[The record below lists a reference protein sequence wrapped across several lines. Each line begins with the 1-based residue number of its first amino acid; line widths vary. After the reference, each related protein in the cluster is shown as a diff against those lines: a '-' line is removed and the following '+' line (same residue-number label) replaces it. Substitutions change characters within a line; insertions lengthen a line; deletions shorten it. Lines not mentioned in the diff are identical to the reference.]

1 MKNMLLPIASNCGK
15 GKNNLRMYSRYRL
28 AQKYLHYYLTAANGK
43 GHGIHSPFVFNF
55 VLNVLNDRVAYPDY
69 AAIEGLRRRL
79 RRDDTLLEIEDM
91 GAGSVWKAPR
101 QRSIGDITRRAA
113 KSARLGQLLYRV
125 ARYYG
130 PGTVLELGTS
140 LGFSTA
146 YLAAGAGAAIGVPVR
161 GGVGAAGGAEG
172 EAGGKGAGGGARV
185 WSVEGAV
192 QVAAVADKNLRSL
205 GLPVRQVV
213 GNFDK
218 VLPAVLQEMG
228 TVGLAFVDGN
238 HRREPTLAY
247 FELLM
252 TYAAPQAV
260 LIFDD
265 IHWSREMEEAWAAI
279 KNDPRVYLT
288 IDLFF
293 IGLVFLREEFKVKQD
308 FVIRY

>member
-1 MKNMLLPIASNCGK
+1 MLLPIASNCGK

-28 AQKYLHYYLTAANGK
+28 AQKYLTYYLTAANGK
-43 GHGIHSPFVFNF
+43 GHGIHSPFVFDF

-91 GAGSVWKAPR
+91 GAGSAWKAPR

-146 YLAAGAGAAIGVPVR
+146 YLAAGAG
-161 GGVGAAGGAEG
+161 VGAAAD
-172 EAGGKGAGGGARV
+172 EAGVGPAAGGARV

-192 QVAAVADKNLRSL
+192 QVAAAAEKNLRSL

-213 GNFDK
+213 GNFDM

-252 TYAAPQAV
+252 TYVAPQAV

-265 IHWSREMEEAWAAI
+265 IHWSREMEEAWTAI

>member
-1 MKNMLLPIASNCGK
+1 
-15 GKNNLRMYSRYRL
+15 
-28 AQKYLHYYLTAANGK
+28 
-43 GHGIHSPFVFNF
+43 
-55 VLNVLNDRVAYPDY
+55 
-69 AAIEGLRRRL
+69 L

-91 GAGSVWKAPR
+91 GAGSAWKAPL

-146 YLAAGAGAAIGVPVR
+146 YLAAGAG
-161 GGVGAAGGAEG
+161 VGAAAGGAEG
-172 EAGGKGAGGGARV
+172 EAGSRVWPAGGGAAKV

-192 QVAAVADKNLRSL
+192 QVAAVAEKNLRSL

-213 GNFDK
+213 GNFDD
-218 VLPAVLQEMG
+218 VLPGVLQEMG

-265 IHWSREMEEAWAAI
+265 IHWSREMEEAWTAI

>member
-1 MKNMLLPIASNCGK
+1 
-15 GKNNLRMYSRYRL
+15 MYSRYRL
-28 AQKYLHYYLTAANGK
+28 AQKYLHYYLTAANGR
-43 GHGIHSPFVFNF
+43 GHGIHSPFVFDF
-55 VLNVLNDRVAYPDY
+55 VLNVLNDRVVYPDY

-79 RRDDTLLEIEDM
+79 RRDDTLLEIADM

-125 ARYYG
+125 TRYYG

-146 YLAAGAGAAIGVPVR
+146 YLAAGAGAAVGALAGADV
-161 GGVGAAGGAEG
+161 GAATANGAGVGRGEAAGGAG
-172 EAGGKGAGGGARV
+172 VRPAASGAAKV
-185 WSVEGAV
+185 WSIEGAV
-192 QVAAVADKNLRSL
+192 QVATVAEKNLRSL

-213 GNFDK
+213 GNFDD
-218 VLPAVLQEMG
+218 VLPGVLQEMG

-265 IHWSREMEEAWAAI
+265 IHWSREMEEAWTAI

>member
-1 MKNMLLPIASNCGK
+1 
-15 GKNNLRMYSRYRL
+15 MYSRYQL
-28 AQKYLHYYLTAANGK
+28 AQKYLHYYLTAANGR
-43 GHGIHSPFVFNF
+43 GHGIHSPFVFDF

-101 QRSIGDITRRAA
+101 ERSIGDITRRAA

-146 YLAAGAGAAIGVPVR
+146 YLAAGAGAT
-161 GGVGAAGGAEG
+161 
-172 EAGGKGAGGGARV
+172 KV

-192 QVAAVADKNLRSL
+192 QVAAVAEKNLRSL

-213 GNFDK
+213 GNFDD

-265 IHWSREMEEAWAAI
+265 IHWSREMEEAWTAI